1 MECKHMFHT
10 SFILWFINFRL
21 DIIMK
26 WLYPCLFS
34 RCASLSMIEITGKK
48 IVCMNYNELQTT
60 GYV

>member
-1 MECKHMFHT
+1 
-10 SFILWFINFRL
+10 
-21 DIIMK
+21 MK